1 MRNGGK
7 PPVPPIPL
15 NLGKGLQRKKGTT
28 KPGALA
34 RDKKLIKIK
43 KVGGEN
49 LEKNQSTD

>member
-34 RDKKLIKIK
+34 RDKKIK